1 MVDSYSVA
9 RSVVLAG
16 DAVGIA
22 PWSAIETDVRAE
34 RLTPIRFEAPWMHLS
49 YGLFYPR
56 KKALSRVA
64 QLFVVQLRQVEAAIQ
79 AREQRSLARLT
90 GRKRPRKAT
99 RRTASSATGEPKARA
114 RAARRK

>member
-1 MVDSYSVA
+1 
-9 RSVVLAG
+9 
-16 DAVGIA
+16 
-22 PWSAIETDVRAE
+22 
-34 RLTPIRFEAPWMHLS
+34 MHLS

-64 QLFVVQLRQVEAAIQ
+64 QLFVTQLRQVEAAIQ

-99 RRTASSATGEPKARA
+99 RKAATSAADEPKTRA